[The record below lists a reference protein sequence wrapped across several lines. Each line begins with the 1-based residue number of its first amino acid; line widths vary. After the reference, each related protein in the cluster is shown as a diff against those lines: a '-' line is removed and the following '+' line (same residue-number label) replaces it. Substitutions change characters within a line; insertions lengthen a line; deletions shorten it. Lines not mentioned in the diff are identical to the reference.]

1 MQIEQKSIPVRS
13 VNMKGTQACD
23 ISKTQIQN
31 VRTESKA
38 ESVGEDN
45 HMPGVCDV
53 YGVSTARFLPW
64 PAACQGCLRPP
75 VDRSPQEETTPENL

>member
-45 HMPGVCDV
+45 HMPGV
-53 YGVSTARFLPW
+53 
-64 PAACQGCLRPP
+64 
-75 VDRSPQEETTPENL
+75 